1 MYFLLFL
8 RRSVFNLV
16 LCGWENI
23 AMRLKWLAF
32 SKDLKQEGK
41 EPMINT
47 KVLCYDLFC
56 RWDSVWKTYACSL
69 SHLGS
74 DEPIDPNTVCH
85 FTMTHELHRETNLW
99 ERKAFIFTYQLAS
112 VFFSEASKNKQ
123 TNKIPQNNNR
133 ISFIKRGNRC
143 EKKGQQSNTTDNR
156 LKHIV
161 LFL

>member
-1 MYFLLFL
+1 MNIWVYFLLFL

-32 SKDLKQEGK
+32 SKDLKQEEK

-47 KVLCYDLFC
+47 KALLCYDLFC

-74 DEPIDPNTVCH
+74 DEPIDTNTVCL
-85 FTMTHELHRETNLW
+85 LHHDTLATQRDKPVW
-99 ERKAFIFTYQLAS
+99 EKGIYFHLSI
-112 VFFSEASKNKQ
+112 SKCFLLRSFKKQ
-123 TNKIPQNNNR
+123 TNKQNPSKQQQNLFYKER
-133 ISFIKRGNRC
+133 KQVWKERSTIKYYW
-143 EKKGQQSNTTDNR
+143 
-156 LKHIV
+156 
-161 LFL
+161 